1 MGNWTSA
8 NKSTTVPAVD
18 PNAFKEEKAPN
29 PGVAARAAS
38 QEVNTQSAPV
48 VAAQQ
53 AKPKA
58 AVVSSG
64 GMRSQTALDAPLK

>member
-8 NKSTTVPAVD
+8 NKAPTAPAVD

-29 PGVAARAAS
+29 PGVAARTAPQEANPQAAS
-38 QEVNTQSAPV
+38 AAV
-48 VAAQQ
+48 AQQ

-64 GMRSQTALDAPLK
+64 GMRAQTAIDAPLK